1 MNVMAIGA
9 HPDDIEFGCS
19 GTLMRHINFDDHVV
33 YVCMTNTE
41 SKSGTTG
48 DVLRTSDEL
57 FEEVKCATDRMGI
70 ETLEFL
76 DFKDLHVPFSFKS
89 VSELDKIIQRYEID
103 TIYTHWAGDA
113 NQDHIST
120 FKSTKAAARYVRNV
134 YFYEK
139 IPIPRLT
146 ENEMTINYYVD
157 ISDYMEDK
165 IEVAECHKSQI
176 KKYKKVG
183 FDVPNRLRVLAEFRG
198 IQANCRYAEGF
209 HIIKQVDGKYD
220 N

>member
-19 GTLMRHINFDDHVV
+19 GTLIRHINAGDNVI

-48 DVLRTSDEL
+48 DVLRTNDEL
-57 FEEVKCATDRMGI
+57 FDEVKCATNKMGI
-70 ETLEFL
+70 ETTEFL
-76 DFKDLHVPFSFKS
+76 DFKDLHVPFSFDS
-89 VSELDKIIQRYEID
+89 VSALDRLIQKYKID
-103 TIYTHWAGDA
+103 TIYTHWAGDS

-120 FKSTKAAARYVRNV
+120 FKSTMAAARYVRNV
-134 YFYEK
+134 YCYEQ

-157 ISDYMEDK
+157 ISDYMENK
-165 IEVAECHKSQI
+165 IQVAECHKSQI
-176 KKYKKVG
+176 KKYKKIG

-198 IQANCRYAEGF
+198 IQANCKYAEGF
-209 HIIKQVDGKYD
+209 HIIKKVENDY
-220 N
+220 

>member
-1 MNVMAIGA
+1 MRNVMAIGA

-19 GTLMRHINFDDHVV
+19 GTLMRHINVGDNVI

-48 DVLRTSDEL
+48 VVLRTSDEL
-57 FEEVKCATDRMGI
+57 FKEVKCATDRMGI
-70 ETLEFL
+70 KTLEFL
-76 DFKDLHVPFSFKS
+76 DFKDLHVPFSFDS
-89 VSELDKIIQRYEID
+89 VSSLDRLIQKYKID
-103 TIYTHWAGDA
+103 TIYTHWAGDS

-120 FKSTKAAARYVRNV
+120 YKATMAAARYVRNV
-134 YFYEK
+134 YCYEQ

-146 ENEMTINYYVD
+146 ENEMTINYYID

-165 IEVAECHKSQI
+165 IEVSKCHKSQI
-176 KKYKKVG
+176 KKYDKVG

-198 IQANCRYAEGF
+198 IQANCEYAEGF
-209 HIIKQVDGKYD
+209 HIIKKVENDC
-220 N
+220 

>member
-19 GTLMRHINFDDHVV
+19 GTLMRHIDVGDNVI

-41 SKSGTTG
+41 STSGTTG
-48 DVLRTSDEL
+48 VVLRTSDEL
-57 FEEVKCATDRMGI
+57 FDEVRCAVDAMGI

-76 DFKDLHVPFSFKS
+76 DFKDLHVPFSFDS
-89 VSELDKIIQRYEID
+89 VSTLDRLIQKYKID
-103 TIYTHWAGDA
+103 TIYTHWAGDS

-120 FKSTKAAARYVRNV
+120 YKSTMAAARYVRNV
-134 YFYEK
+134 YCYEQ

-157 ISDYMEDK
+157 IGDYIEDK
-165 IEVAECHKSQI
+165 IKVAKCHKSQI
-176 KKYKKVG
+176 KKYNKVG
-183 FDVPNRLRVLAEFRG
+183 FDVPHRLRVLAEFRG
-198 IQANCRYAEGF
+198 IQANCDYAEGF
-209 HIIKQVDGKYD
+209 HIIKKVENGY
-220 N
+220 

>member
-19 GTLMRHINFDDHVV
+19 GTLIRHIKKGDNVV

-48 DVLRTSDEL
+48 DVLRTNDEL
-57 FEEVKCATDRMGI
+57 FDEVKCATDKMGI
-70 ETLEFL
+70 KITEFL
-76 DFKDLHVPFSFKS
+76 DFKDLHVPFSFDS
-89 VSELDKIIQRYEID
+89 VSALDRLIQKYKID
-103 TIYTHWAGDA
+103 TIYTHWAGDS

-120 FKSTKAAARYVRNV
+120 FKSTMAAARYVRNV
-134 YFYEK
+134 YCYEQ

-157 ISDYMEDK
+157 ISDYMKDK
-165 IEVAECHKSQI
+165 IQVAECHKSQI
-176 KKYKKVG
+176 KKYKKIG

-198 IQANCRYAEGF
+198 IQANYKYAEGF
-209 HIIKQVDGKYD
+209 HVIKMVRE
-220 N
+220 

>member
-120 FKSTKAAARYVRNV
+120 FKSTMAAARYVRNV
-134 YFYEK
+134 YCYEQ

>member
-1 MNVMAIGA
+1 MAIGA

-19 GTLMRHINFDDHVV
+19 GTLMRHINAGDNVI

-48 DVLRTSDEL
+48 VVLRTSDEL
-57 FEEVKCATDRMGI
+57 FDEVRCASDIMGVK
-70 ETLEFL
+70 TLEFL
-76 DFKDLHVPFSFKS
+76 EFKDLHVPFNFDS
-89 VSELDKIIQRYEID
+89 VSSLDGLIQKYKID
-103 TIYTHWAGDA
+103 TIYTHWAGDS

-120 FKSTKAAARYVRNV
+120 YKSTMAAARYVRNV
-134 YFYEK
+134 YCYEQ

-157 ISDYMEDK
+157 IGDYMEDK
-165 IEVAECHKSQI
+165 IKVAKCHKSQI
-176 KKYKKVG
+176 KKYDKVG

-198 IQANCRYAEGF
+198 IQANCDYAEGF
-209 HIIKQVDGKYD
+209 HIIKKVESGY
-220 N
+220 